1 MDVLSG
7 MSTREHSI
15 SSADI
20 HEYVPPAAA
29 PVAAPVAA
37 VADDGR
43 GYEGIEYTS
52 CFTVRY
58 VTEPDAQGHCQASH
72 REQGE
77 HSSLLPLNRVSDG
90 QPSGGME
97 SEHKFHSSSVPDSIR
112 NWETV
117 ASFRSMISS

>member
-20 HEYVPPAAA
+20 HEYVPPAAT

-58 VTEPDAQGHCQASH
+58 VTESDA
-72 REQGE
+72 
-77 HSSLLPLNRVSDG
+77 
-90 QPSGGME
+90 
-97 SEHKFHSSSVPDSIR
+97 
-112 NWETV
+112 
-117 ASFRSMISS
+117 

>member
-29 PVAAPVAA
+29 PVAAPVATPVA
-37 VADDGR
+37 APVATVADDGR

-58 VTEPDAQGHCQASH
+58 VTESDA
-72 REQGE
+72 
-77 HSSLLPLNRVSDG
+77 
-90 QPSGGME
+90 
-97 SEHKFHSSSVPDSIR
+97 
-112 NWETV
+112 
-117 ASFRSMISS
+117 